1 MLSNGPRSLPGCSD
15 LLHHSFLHEL
25 LLYSER
31 YGLLLAARHIREEL
45 LDTGED
51 GADDPLL
58 LLCLEEAEA
67 DDEVEVEDGV
77 VEVVEVGFELVQAPP
92 LQVQVGLAEH
102 ALDKALGRHF
112 DI

>member
-1 MLSNGPRSLPGCSD
+1 MLYFNFFLYRMNVFHKRLIFGLMLSNGPRSLPGCSD
-15 LLHHSFLHEL
+15 LLHHSFLLEL

-77 VEVVEVGFELVQAPP
+77 VEVVEVGLKRQEY
-92 LQVQVGLAEH
+92 
-102 ALDKALGRHF
+102 K
-112 DI
+112 I

>member
-1 MLSNGPRSLPGCSD
+1 MMMRMT
-15 LLHHSFLHEL
+15 H
-25 LLYSER
+25 
-31 YGLLLAARHIREEL
+31 A
-45 LDTGED
+45 
-51 GADDPLL
+51 ADDAVLIIAHGVDGDDS
-58 LLCLEEAEA
+58 EAEA